1 VERRLPARPAFLF
14 FPRLFPRYNARR
26 KSAMDALIEYSP
38 SLLAGAWITL
48 QVALLSLVLAVSMG
62 LVGAACKLSRI
73 APLRWW
79 TALYTTVF
87 RGVPDLVMM
96 LLFFY
101 GGQVILNVISDH
113 LEREMIELDAFAAG
127 VLTIGFIFG
136 AYFTETF
143 RGAFQAVPAGQMEAG
158 RAYGM
163 SGWQVFWHI
172 LFPQMLR
179 YALPGIGNNWLVLLK
194 STAIVSMIGLADMT
208 WLADQAG
215 RSTHQPFTFYLAVC
229 VLYLAMTAVSN
240 QVLQRLQRR
249 YNVGVREAN
258 V

>member
-1 VERRLPARPAFLF
+1 
-14 FPRLFPRYNARR
+14 
-26 KSAMDALIEYSP
+26 MDALIEYSP
-38 SLLAGAWITL
+38 SLLAGAWVTL
-48 QVALLSLVLAVSMG
+48 QVAILSLMLAVGTG
-62 LVGAACKLSRI
+62 LLGAACKLSRL

-79 TALYTTVF
+79 TALYTTVV

-96 LLFFY
+96 LLVFY
-101 GGQVILNVISDH
+101 GGQVVINQVSDY
-113 LEREMIELDAFAAG
+113 LEWEMIELNAFAAG

-163 SGWQVFWHI
+163 SGWQAFWRV

-179 YALPGIGNNWLVLLK
+179 YALPGMGNNWLVLLK
-194 STAIVSMIGLADMT
+194 STAIVSMIGLSDMT

-229 VLYLAMTAVSN
+229 VLYLAMTSVSDA
-240 QVLQRLQRR
+240 VLQRLERR

>member
-1 VERRLPARPAFLF
+1 
-14 FPRLFPRYNARR
+14 
-26 KSAMDALIEYSP
+26 MDALIEYSP
-38 SLLAGAWITL
+38 SLLGGAWVTMK
-48 QVALLSLVLAVSMG
+48 VALLSLLIAVATG
-62 LVGAACKLSRI
+62 LFGAACKLSKI

-79 TALYTTVF
+79 TTLYTTVV

-101 GGQVILNVISDH
+101 GGQILLNVAIDH
-113 LEREMIELDAFAAG
+113 FEWEQIEIDAFTAG

-143 RGAFQAVPAGQMEAG
+143 RGAFLAVPAGQLEAG

-163 SGWQVFWHI
+163 TAWQVFWRI

-194 STAIVSMIGLADMT
+194 STAIVSMIGLTDMT
-208 WLADQAG
+208 LFADQAG
-215 RSTHQPFTFYLAVC
+215 RTTHQPFTFYFAVC
-229 VLYLAMTAVSN
+229 VLYLAMTAVSTA
-240 QVLQRLQRR
+240 VLSWLEKK
-249 YNVGVREAN
+249 YNAGVREAHL
-258 V
+258 

>member
-1 VERRLPARPAFLF
+1 
-14 FPRLFPRYNARR
+14 
-26 KSAMDALIEYSP
+26 MDALIEYSP
-38 SLLAGAWITL
+38 SLLGGAWVTL
-48 QVALLSLVLAVSMG
+48 KVALLSLVLAVATG
-62 LVGAACKLSRI
+62 LLGAAFKLSDFL
-73 APLRWW
+73 PLRLW
-79 TALYTTVF
+79 TMLYTTIV

-96 LLFFY
+96 LLVFY
-101 GGQVILNVISDH
+101 GGQLLLNEVVDYF
-113 LEREMIELDAFAAG
+113 EWEFIEINPFVAG

-143 RGAFQAVPAGQMEAG
+143 RGAFLAVSAGQLEAG

-163 SGWQVFWHI
+163 TGWQVFRRI
-172 LFPQMLR
+172 MFPQMLR

-194 STAIVSMIGLADMT
+194 STAIVSMIGLSDMT
-208 WLADQAG
+208 SLADQAG

-229 VLYLAMTAVSN
+229 ALYLAMTAVSGY
-240 QVLQRLQRR
+240 VLNRLTTR

>member
-1 VERRLPARPAFLF
+1 
-14 FPRLFPRYNARR
+14 
-26 KSAMDALIEYSP
+26 MDALIEYSP
-38 SLLAGAWITL
+38 SLLGGAWVTL
-48 QVALLSLVLAVSMG
+48 KVALLSLVLAVASG
-62 LVGAACKLSRI
+62 LLGAACKLSDFL
-73 APLRWW
+73 PLRLW
-79 TALYTTVF
+79 TMLYTTIV

-96 LLFFY
+96 LLVFY
-101 GGQVILNVISDH
+101 GGQLLLNEVIDYF
-113 LEREMIELDAFAAG
+113 EWEFIEINPFVAG

-143 RGAFQAVPAGQMEAG
+143 RGAFLSVSAGQLEAG

-163 SGWQVFWHI
+163 TGWQVFRRI
-172 LFPQMLR
+172 MFPQMLR

-194 STAIVSMIGLADMT
+194 STAIVSMIGLSDMT
-208 WLADQAG
+208 SLADQAG

-229 VLYLAMTAVSN
+229 ALYLAMTAVSGY
-240 QVLQRLQRR
+240 VLNRLTAR

>member
-1 VERRLPARPAFLF
+1 
-14 FPRLFPRYNARR
+14 
-26 KSAMDALIEYSP
+26 MDALIEYLP
-38 SLLAGAWITL
+38 SLLAGAWLTL
-48 QVALLSLVLAVSMG
+48 KVALLSLVLAVATG
-62 LVGAACKLSRI
+62 LIGAACKLSKI
-73 APLRWW
+73 PPLRWW
-79 TALYTTVF
+79 TALYTTIV

-101 GGQVILNVISDH
+101 GGQAILNEISDH
-113 LEREMIELDAFAAG
+113 FEWDMIEINAFVAG

-163 SGWQVFWHI
+163 NSWQVFWRI

-179 YALPGIGNNWLVLLK
+179 YALPGMGNNWLVLLK
-194 STAIVSMIGLADMT
+194 STAIVSMIGLSDMT

-229 VLYLAMTAVSN
+229 ALYLSMTAVSGAI
-240 QVLQRLQRR
+240 LQRLERR
-249 YNVGVREAN
+249 YNAGVREAS

>member
-1 VERRLPARPAFLF
+1 
-14 FPRLFPRYNARR
+14 
-26 KSAMDALIEYSP
+26 MDVLIEYSP
-38 SLLAGAWITL
+38 SLLAGAWVTL
-48 QVALLSLVLAVSMG
+48 KVAILSLMLAVCTG
-62 LVGAACKLSRI
+62 LLGAACKLSRL

-79 TALYTTVF
+79 TALYTTVV

-96 LLFFY
+96 LLVFY
-101 GGQVILNVISDH
+101 GGQVLINQVSDY
-113 LEREMIELDAFAAG
+113 LEWEMIELNAFAAG

-163 SGWQVFWHI
+163 SGWQTFWRV

-179 YALPGIGNNWLVLLK
+179 YALPGMGNNWLVLLK
-194 STAIVSMIGLADMT
+194 STAIVSMIGLSDMT

-229 VLYLAMTAVSN
+229 VLYLAMTSVSN
-240 QVLQRLQRR
+240 AVLQRLERR

>member
-1 VERRLPARPAFLF
+1 
-14 FPRLFPRYNARR
+14 
-26 KSAMDALIEYSP
+26 MDALIEYSP
-38 SLLAGAWITL
+38 SLLAGAWVTL
-48 QVALLSLVLAVSMG
+48 KVAILSLILAVCTG
-62 LVGAACKLSRI
+62 LLGAACKLSRL

-79 TALYTTVF
+79 TALYTTVV

-96 LLFFY
+96 LLVFY
-101 GGQVILNVISDH
+101 GGQVLINQFSDY
-113 LEREMIELDAFAAG
+113 LEWEMIELNAFAAG

-163 SGWQVFWHI
+163 SGWQAFWRV

-179 YALPGIGNNWLVLLK
+179 YALPGMGNNWLVLLK
-194 STAIVSMIGLADMT
+194 STAIVSMIGLSDMT

-229 VLYLAMTAVSN
+229 VLYLAMTSVSN
-240 QVLQRLQRR
+240 AVLQRLERR

>member
-1 VERRLPARPAFLF
+1 
-14 FPRLFPRYNARR
+14 
-26 KSAMDALIEYSP
+26 MDALIEYSP
-38 SLLAGAWITL
+38 SLLGGAWVTL
-48 QVALLSLVLAVSMG
+48 KVALLSLVLAVASG
-62 LVGAACKLSRI
+62 LLGAACKLSDFL
-73 APLRWW
+73 PLRLW
-79 TALYTTVF
+79 TMLYTTIV

-96 LLFFY
+96 LLVFY
-101 GGQVILNVISDH
+101 GGQLLLNEVIDYF
-113 LEREMIELDAFAAG
+113 EWEFIEINPFVAG

-143 RGAFQAVPAGQMEAG
+143 RGAFLAVSAGQLEAG

-163 SGWQVFWHI
+163 TGWQVFRRVM
-172 LFPQMLR
+172 FPQMLR

-194 STAIVSMIGLADMT
+194 STAIVSMIGLSDMT
-208 WLADQAG
+208 SLADQAG

-229 VLYLAMTAVSN
+229 ALYLAMTAVSGY
-240 QVLQRLQRR
+240 VLNRLTTR